1 MAVRKIS
8 LEDGGYIKFDNDEE
22 YFAYL
27 KEQEYLKQQEKQKRR
42 RILKIKIIAVGII
55 VFVLAIL
62 FMILKNKH

>member
-1 MAVRKIS
+1 MAVRKIP

>member
-1 MAVRKIS
+1 MAVRKIP

-42 RILKIKIIAVGII
+42 KILKIKIIAVGII